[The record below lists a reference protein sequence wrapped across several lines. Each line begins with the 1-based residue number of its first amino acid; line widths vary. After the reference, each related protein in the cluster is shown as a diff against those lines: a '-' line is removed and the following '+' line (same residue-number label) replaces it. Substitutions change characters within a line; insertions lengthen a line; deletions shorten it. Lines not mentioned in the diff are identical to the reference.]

1 MLWALLSLF
10 PPSCVHFA
18 DMQYSLNFNSAQGFD
33 DKKGRLALAND
44 LTSKEDAVFPL
55 FQLIEIIYDTGQDR
69 FLTHNKNYSPFHIL
83 AYSPRSQGPYIST
96 NHSRSCNHKQKLL
109 ILALLSIV
117 TSYCLTFSA
126 TRALS

>member
-10 PPSCVHFA
+10 PPSYVHFA

-55 FQLIEIIYDTGQDR
+55 FQLIEIIYVTGQGR
-69 FLTHNKNYSPFHIL
+69 FLTHNKNYTTPHPS
-83 AYSPRSQGPYIST
+83 
-96 NHSRSCNHKQKLL
+96 
-109 ILALLSIV
+109 LLS
-117 TSYCLTFSA
+117 S
-126 TRALS
+126 LSRPIHQY